1 MLCGQVQ
8 TEIFSLKA
16 GGTTV
21 CHSSTD
27 KTPSF
32 SHQTPS
38 SPPRILSVEAGN
50 RRDPAGHSEHPHSI
64 PRQCGGNSDH
74 SKGHSPPR
82 GAATCPAH
90 APLPLPAPQGTFPT
104 PPGALPPSPP
114 EMSPCSPSQHMTTTL
129 YPLLA
134 PSPGHLAAPP
144 PKPHP
149 ATTSK
154 LLSRGV
160 SPLPP
165 IPSTPSRP
173 CASPCPA
180 SRFPRS
186 VRQTHPRRCTP
197 LPTGRPRRRA
207 AASPHWG
214 DSSR

>member
-1 MLCGQVQ
+1 MSQQ
-8 TEIFSLKA
+8 HRQNSLLQPPNRFISPTNPLRGDGEQA
-16 GGTTV
+16 GSGRAQRAPAPDNEGGTAT
-21 CHSSTD
+21 TARA
-27 KTPSF
+27 TP
-32 SHQTPS
+32 HPEGL
-38 SPPRILSVEAGN
+38 PP
-50 RRDPAGHSEHPHSI
+50 
-64 PRQCGGNSDH
+64 
-74 SKGHSPPR
+74 
-82 GAATCPAH
+82 
-90 APLPLPAPQGTFPT
+90 
-104 PPGALPPSPP
+104 ALPMPPCRFPHPRAPSRLLQELSHHLPPPP

-134 PSPGHLAAPP
+134 PSPGHLAAPL
-144 PKPHP
+144 PKPHL

>member
-1 MLCGQVQ
+1 MSQQHRQNPLLQPPNRFISPTNPLRGGGEQAGSGRAQ
-8 TEIFSLKA
+8 RAPAPDNE
-16 GGTTV
+16 GGTAT
-21 CHSSTD
+21 TARA
-27 KTPSF
+27 TP
-32 SHQTPS
+32 HPEGL
-38 SPPRILSVEAGN
+38 SPALPM
-50 RRDPAGHSEHPHSI
+50 P
-64 PRQCGGNSDH
+64 
-74 SKGHSPPR
+74 
-82 GAATCPAH
+82 
-90 APLPLPAPQGTFPT
+90 PLPLPAPQGTFPT

-114 EMSPCSPSQHMTTTL
+114 EMSPCSPSQHTTTTL

-134 PSPGHLAAPP
+134 PSPAHLAAPP

-149 ATTSK
+149 ATTSE